1 MKRFS
6 IVESMVEEADGEW
19 VDFTDA
25 QADVSFLVNLIRE
38 AHIHGTEDE
47 YEAFDEICENWDV

>member
-1 MKRFS
+1 MQRF
-6 IVESMVEEADGEW
+6 SMVEEADGEW

-38 AHIHGTEDE
+38 AHIQGTEDE